1 MGFGITRLD
10 CEVGYDVGL
19 RRVDEVGL
27 HGLQN
32 CTSMWVQFWG
42 IIYNIILYYYNDYFI
57 KLHRCAILQFMQF
70 CANSHFHKFTHPCRF
85 ARRLRGGYADVTRR
99 LDSWRFLKIVHF
111 QEGRGSGSRDA

>member
-1 MGFGITRLD
+1 MVNIGLR
-10 CEVGYDVGL
+10 VGL

-42 IIYNIILYYYNDYFI
+42 IIYNIILYYYNEYLI
-57 KLHRCAILQFMQF
+57 KLHRCAILQFMQ
-70 CANSHFHKFTHPCRF
+70 T
-85 ARRLRGGYADVTRR
+85 ADVARM
-99 LDSWRFLKIVHF
+99 LDGLGFLKIVHF